1 MLPAPPSQRKVKWSD
16 KGATSLSPIKSSIIT
31 YAPRRAGRERG
42 DEEAER
48 IGQGTVENIIFF
60 QVIRFP
66 PALFF
71 FVSVMGGNRITYRM
85 KEYYIYYPPPA
96 PSFVTRWWFVRIINL
111 RCYTVVAGE
120 PDVVSEG
127 PDERRGRKEPSG

>member
-1 MLPAPPSQRKVKWSD
+1 MMRKESK
-16 KGATSLSPIKSSIIT
+16 KSLIPSPIN

-85 KEYYIYYPPPA
+85 KEYYIYYLYFPCI
-96 PSFVTRWWFVRIINL
+96 SLHNQEEIIK
-111 RCYTVVAGE
+111 E
-120 PDVVSEG
+120 M
-127 PDERRGRKEPSG
+127 RGKYR